1 MEILSRNRLF
11 RLTIASIL
19 LFPLVPDRFVPYIG
33 TVLGLY
39 YFAYIS
45 ADRDAMKRFR
55 RARHHILALRFVGI
69 ALLFAVY
76 VLLGVLYSADREV
89 TLRGAYLLLTGF
101 LLLFLL
107 KYELNRPIYTKP
119 LYQAYF
125 AATLATGVF
134 FIGQILHAEV
144 VRGVPFDPMLQS
156 SFFASSPMLAYFLLI
171 PVFPAL
177 ALYIYQES
185 TLDARFYLLVATTAI
200 ITVFL
205 SGSRLA
211 VVGLF
216 LGLFLLSLLYS
227 LKFLAA
233 LVPTGIFLAVIPF
246 FSARQREFL
255 ILSEEFTR
263 LQLFREGLRLFVR
276 NPVFGRG
283 FGTFSAFFEA
293 SPLVE
298 TPLLNTEFI
307 HVGYNSPLALLME
320 LGVLGFLIASVLAL
334 GTLVSTARFIRSK
347 KVPGK
352 IRVLYVGA
360 LVSLITLLFLNLAD
374 SYVFEPKIVYSLA
387 VLTGLMQ
394 GVVQSRSIENT

>member
-45 ADRDAMKRFR
+45 ADGDAMKRFR
-55 RARHHILALRFVGI
+55 RARSHILALRFVGV

-101 LLLFLL
+101 LLLFIL
-107 KYELNRPIYTKP
+107 KYELNRPNYTKP

-125 AATLATGVF
+125 AAALVTGVF
-134 FIGQILHAEV
+134 FIAQILHTEV
-144 VRGVPFDPMLQS
+144 IRGVPFDPMLKS

-185 TLDARFYLLVATTAI
+185 TLDARFYLLVGTTSI

-211 VVGLF
+211 AVGLF

-334 GTLVSTARFIRSK
+334 GTLVSMARFIRSK
-347 KVPGK
+347 KVQGK

-360 LVSLITLLFLNLAD
+360 MVSLITLLFLNLAD
-374 SYVFEPKIVYSLA
+374 SYVFEPKILYSLA

-394 GVVQSRSIENT
+394 GVVQSRSIENA